1 MDCMMQ
7 YDWPGNV
14 RELINVLQTAIAE
27 ATSEQVLY
35 PHHLPQTVRID
46 FYKKTTSNRQQA
58 GADEMRFEVK
68 QISGFDG
75 FPAYKEFRTAASAVA
90 ESAYLDE
97 VIKRSG
103 NKAGEAIRLA
113 GISRA
118 NLYRRLM
125 YTCLFSPPHRPFG

>member
-1 MDCMMQ
+1 MDCLMQ

-27 ATSEQVLY
+27 AINEQVLY

-46 FYKKTTSNRQQA
+46 FYKKTTSHKQSA
-58 GADEMRFEVK
+58 VAEDLRFELK
-68 QISGFDG
+68 QISGFEG
-75 FPAYKEFRTAASAVA
+75 FPTFKQFRTAASSVA

-103 NKAGEAIRLA
+103 NKAGEAARLSNV
-113 GISRA
+113 SRA
-118 NLYRRLM
+118 NLYRL
-125 YTCLFSPPHRPFG
+125 LKKHKKSLDG